1 MDARRRQKL
10 ERYLKNASRFLWG
23 LGPGN
28 QKENYRWL
36 REKGFEFDN
45 GSYSHVIGQL
55 LENYGVE
62 EILRRLIIPR
72 VGTLFNEKAI
82 DFLRD
87 SWRAGSIPDMSFLKL
102 YNINNASPFL
112 EVNSQ
117 FNYVE
122 RWEDLAGVWF
132 EEIEEIAHE
141 DANN

>member
-1 MDARRRQKL
+1 MDTRRKQKL
-10 ERYLKNASRFLWG
+10 ESYLKNASRFLWG

-36 REKGFEFDN
+36 RGKGFEFDS
-45 GSYSHVIGQL
+45 GSYGHVTGQL

-72 VGTLFNEKAI
+72 VRALFNEKAI

-122 RWEDLAGVWF
+122 KWGELAGLWF
-132 EEIEEIAHE
+132 EEIEKSET
-141 DANN
+141 